1 MTAMQFQGFKP
12 QAMERIAGTLGYQ
25 GDMGKFKDFLQS
37 DPDAQMK
44 FNDFQNKA
52 IQMMN
57 GGMVRKNYANGGMGF
72 TYGQYNGKKL
82 DDLSGAER
90 RAYESSLNS
99 YQAQQ
104 RKVGTPVLPSTSN
117 LQINPASGGTEEKFI
132 NRMPMYEM
140 PGFEGSSNPVKSYT
154 NPKDYGFKFPEPD
167 PDNPFGNKYPGVMYD
182 YIGPNGERV
191 SATAGMIPPPG
202 FRRVAQP
209 TLDEN
214 GNVIQPERLLEED
227 DPRDTLDTPESIGQ
241 TTVNRMQDPRLPVG
255 GVATATGTVAQ
266 SSQDIA
272 AGAGQVAAASPT
284 ATATQGT
291 AAQATAFAPSTLT
304 LFNDKGEQFS
314 IPEPD
319 YNYTY
324 EQALIRMQQRDVKSP
339 KEQAAIEAALQGN
352 TIAETKTKTNL
363 DMANVSTVAP
373 VTTAGTIEQTLDK
386 TQTAQG
392 TVPDKALVTA
402 QQETESAVSAI
413 DAAQGTAIKM
423 NNPVQRELQAGEI
436 IEPAANAAKASQF
449 TEQIQAAEATAS
461 NRATV
466 KGQLDTLMADFEGG
480 DTPAW
485 AAGALRN
492 ATAQMAARGLGASSM
507 AGQALVQAAMESALP
522 IASTDAQTIAGF
534 EMKNLSNRQERAML
548 AAQQRATFMGMEFDQ
563 AFQSRVANSAKIS
576 DIANMNFTAE
586 QQVALE
592 NSRAANTM
600 NLSNLSNRQ
609 ALTMAEASSLANLD
623 MANLNNRQAAA
634 VMNAQSFLASEMT
647 NLSNEQQVEVFK
659 AQTRTQSMFT
669 DQAAVNAAKQFN
681 ATSENQSDQFFANL
695 KTQTSQF
702 NTTQA
707 NAMSQFNAGEENAI
721 NKFNTEI
728 QNQRDQFNA
737 QNALVIAQSNA
748 VWRREIATAAT
759 AAVNRA
765 NEINAAS
772 VLDMSN
778 QAYSNLWQ
786 EHADMMEWAWT
797 SSDNERDRQNAV
809 TLSHLAAGRERSQA
823 EYQSDV
829 ASSSAIGDF
838 VSKLALG
845 YAGKIFGF

>member
-37 DPDAQMK
+37 DPEAQMK

-57 GGMVRKNYANGGMGF
+57 GGMVRKNYANGGQVTDQQLLAQPMGTF
-72 TYGQYNGKKL
+72 LNPSTAQSLGIGTVGNAINNYMLPSPSRVAPATTNMA
-82 DDLSGAER
+82 SGLVMVNADGTR
-90 RAYESSLNS
+90 
-99 YQAQQ
+99 
-104 RKVGTPVLPSTSN
+104 TPVNQTTTTT
-117 LQINPASGGTEEKFI
+117 PAT
-132 NRMPMYEM
+132 
-140 PGFEGSSNPVKSYT
+140 T
-154 NPKDYGFKFPEPD
+154 
-167 PDNPFGNKYPGVMYD
+167 
-182 YIGPNGERV
+182 
-191 SATAGMIPPPG
+191 TAP
-202 FRRVAQP
+202 AQ
-209 TLDEN
+209 
-214 GNVIQPERLLEED
+214 
-227 DPRDTLDTPESIGQ
+227 SIGQ
-241 TTVNRMQDPRLPVG
+241 TTVNRMQDPRIPIG

-266 SSQDIA
+266 GSQDLA
-272 AGAGQVAAASPT
+272 AGAGQVGATSPT

-291 AAQATAFAPSTLT
+291 VAQATAYDPRNELQMFLPSRSRRDPYEDNTGMFLGYNPNLPISDT
-304 LFNDKGEQFS
+304 NFPQPKYGEAVREDN
-314 IPEPD
+314 P
-319 YNYTY
+319 
-324 EQALIRMQQRDVKSP
+324 
-339 KEQAAIEAALQGN
+339 ALQMGIEQGLMLPRKG
-352 TIAETKTKTNL
+352 IAEVDPTK
-363 DMANVSTVAP
+363 
-373 VTTAGTIEQTLDK
+373 TAGTVEGVLDK
-386 TQTAQG
+386 TQTPTG
-392 TVPDKALVTA
+392 TVSDDAQVTG
-402 QQETESAVSAI
+402 QQQTETAVSAI
-413 DAAQGTAIKM
+413 DAAQGTALKM
-423 NNPVQRELQAGEI
+423 DNPVQRELQAGEI

-449 TEQIQAAEATAS
+449 TEQIQAATATPS
-461 NRATV
+461 DRATV

-480 DTPAW
+480 ETPAW

-522 IASTDAQTIAGF
+522 IASADAQTVAGF
-534 EMKNLSNRQERAML
+534 EIKNLSNRQERAML
-548 AAQQRATFMGMEFDQ
+548 SAQQRATFMGMEFDQ
-563 AFQSRVANSAKIS
+563 AFQSRVANAAKVS

-623 MANLNNRQAAA
+623 MANLSNRQAAA
-634 VMNAQSFLASEMT
+634 VMNAQSFLAMDMT
-647 NLSNEQQVEVFK
+647 NLANQQQTEMFK
-659 AQTRTQSMFT
+659 AQQRTQSMFT
-669 DQAAVNAAKQFN
+669 DQAAENAAKQFN

-702 NTTQA
+702 NTSQA
-707 NAMSQFNAGEENAI
+707 NAMAQFNAGEENAV

-728 QNQRDQFNA
+728 ANQRDQFNA
-737 QNALVIAQSNA
+737 QNGLVIAQSNA

-809 TLSHLAAGRERSQA
+809 TLSNLAAGRERSQQ
-823 EYQSDV
+823 EYAADV
-829 ASSSAIGDF
+829 SSSSAIGDF
-838 VSKLALG
+838 VSKLALS
-845 YAGKIFGF
+845 YAGSLFG

>member
-25 GDMGKFKDFLQS
+25 GDMGKFKDFLQT
-37 DPDAQMK
+37 DPEAQMK

-57 GGMVRKNYANGGMGF
+57 GGMVRKNYQEGGDV
-72 TYGQYNGKKL
+72 T
-82 DDLSGAER
+82 
-90 RAYESSLNS
+90 
-99 YQAQQ
+99 
-104 RKVGTPVLPSTSN
+104 TPVEPIEPEEPET
-117 LQINPASGGTEEKFI
+117 PA
-132 NRMPMYEM
+132 
-140 PGFEGSSNPVKSYT
+140 
-154 NPKDYGFKFPEPD
+154 
-167 PDNPFGNKYPGVMYD
+167 
-182 YIGPNGERV
+182 
-191 SATAGMIPPPG
+191 
-202 FRRVAQP
+202 
-209 TLDEN
+209 
-214 GNVIQPERLLEED
+214 
-227 DPRDTLDTPESIGQ
+227 SIGQ
-241 TTVNRMQDPRLPVG
+241 TTVNRMQGPALPVG
-255 GVATATGTVAQ
+255 GIATATGTVAQ
-266 SSQDIA
+266 TSQDLA
-272 AGAGQVAAASPT
+272 AGAGQVGATSPT

-291 AAQATAFAPSTLT
+291 VAQATAYDPRNEFRMFDPRPRYEPHDDMARFKPSTAPPIGPSVDEG
-304 LFNDKGEQFS
+304 DKGRLAS
-314 IPEPD
+314 YPL
-319 YNYTY
+319 T
-324 EQALIRMQQRDVKSP
+324 
-339 KEQAAIEAALQGN
+339 QG
-352 TIAETKTKTNL
+352 IAKVDPTK
-363 DMANVSTVAP
+363 
-373 VTTAGTIEQTLDK
+373 TAGTVEGVLDQ
-386 TQTAQG
+386 TQTPTG
-392 TVPDKALVTA
+392 TVSDDAQVTG
-402 QQETESAVSAI
+402 QQQTETAVSAI
-413 DAAQGTAIKM
+413 DAAQGTALKM
-423 NNPVQRELQAGEI
+423 DNPVQRELQAGEI

-449 TEQIQAAEATAS
+449 TEQIQAATATPS
-461 NRATV
+461 DRATV

-480 DTPAW
+480 ETPAW

-522 IASTDAQTIAGF
+522 IASADAQTVAGF
-534 EMKNLSNRQERAML
+534 EIKNLSNRQERAML
-548 AAQQRATFMGMEFDQ
+548 SAQQRATFMGMEFDQ
-563 AFQSRVANSAKIS
+563 AFQSRVANAAKVS

-623 MANLNNRQAAA
+623 MANLSNRQAAA
-634 VMNAQSFLASEMT
+634 VMNAQSFLAMDMT
-647 NLSNEQQVEVFK
+647 NLANQQQTEMFK
-659 AQTRTQSMFT
+659 AQQRTQSMFT
-669 DQAAVNAAKQFN
+669 DQAAENAAKQFN

-707 NAMSQFNAGEENAI
+707 NAMSQFNAGEENAV

-728 QNQRDQFNA
+728 ANQRDQFNA
-737 QNALVIAQSNA
+737 QNGLVIAQSNA

-765 NEINAAS
+765 NEINAAA

-809 TLSHLAAGRERSQA
+809 TLSHLAAGRERSTA
-823 EYQSDV
+823 EYQADV

-838 VSKLALG
+838 VSTLALG
-845 YAGKIFGF
+845 YVGSKIPGFKAIF

>member
-57 GGMVRKNYANGGMGF
+57 GGMVRKNYQEGGVVFDAPFIGGGSRDFAEQNYNMRFEKAINDPMGRIGGPANLEEFTSGPAYPDGF
-72 TYGQYNGKKL
+72 VDTMPMFPL
-82 DDLSGAER
+82 PHE
-90 RAYESSLNS
+90 
-99 YQAQQ
+99 
-104 RKVGTPVLPSTSN
+104 TPVKYKQGYIGVKDKLGYTSVDWESAGFK
-117 LQINPASGGTEEKFI
+117 PGSG
-132 NRMPMYEM
+132 
-140 PGFEGSSNPVKSYT
+140 PVSQVIVPYY
-154 NPKDYGFKFPEPD
+154 NPKTGQTVNAPNPGYTAPEGWIKGIPQ
-167 PDNPFGNKYPGVMYD
+167 
-182 YIGPNGERV
+182 
-191 SATAGMIPPPG
+191 SA
-202 FRRVAQP
+202 F
-209 TLDEN
+209 N
-214 GNVIQPERLLEED
+214 
-227 DPRDTLDTPESIGQ
+227 DPRDTPESIGQ

-272 AGAGQVAAASPT
+272 ASAGQVGAASPT

-291 AAQATAFAPSTLT
+291 AAQATADPRT
-304 LFNDKGEQFS
+304 D
-314 IPEPD
+314 
-319 YNYTY
+319 
-324 EQALIRMQQRDVKSP
+324 
-339 KEQAAIEAALQGN
+339 
-352 TIAETKTKTNL
+352 
-363 DMANVSTVAP
+363 VSTIAP

-413 DAAQGTAIKM
+413 DATQGTAIKM

-449 TEQIQAAEATAS
+449 TEQIQAATATPS
-461 NRATV
+461 DRATV

-522 IASTDAQTIAGF
+522 IASADAQTIAGF

-563 AFQSRVANSAKIS
+563 AFQSRVANAAKIS

-829 ASSSAIGDF
+829 ASSGAIGDF
-838 VSKLALG
+838 VSKLALKYVG
-845 YAGKIFGF
+845 SLF

>member
-37 DPDAQMK
+37 DPEAQMK

-57 GGMVRKNYANGGMGF
+57 GGMVRKNYANGGQVTDQQLLAQPMGTF
-72 TYGQYNGKKL
+72 LNPSTAQSLGIGTVGNAINNYMLPSPSRVAPATTNMA
-82 DDLSGAER
+82 SGLVMVNADGTR
-90 RAYESSLNS
+90 
-99 YQAQQ
+99 
-104 RKVGTPVLPSTSN
+104 TPVNQTTTTT
-117 LQINPASGGTEEKFI
+117 PATTTTT
-132 NRMPMYEM
+132 P
-140 PGFEGSSNPVKSYT
+140 
-154 NPKDYGFKFPEPD
+154 
-167 PDNPFGNKYPGVMYD
+167 
-182 YIGPNGERV
+182 
-191 SATAGMIPPPG
+191 ATTTAP
-202 FRRVAQP
+202 AQ
-209 TLDEN
+209 
-214 GNVIQPERLLEED
+214 
-227 DPRDTLDTPESIGQ
+227 SIGQ
-241 TTVNRMQDPRLPVG
+241 TTVNRMQDPRIPIG

-266 SSQDIA
+266 GSQDLA
-272 AGAGQVAAASPT
+272 AGAGQVGATSPT

-291 AAQATAFAPSTLT
+291 VAQATAYDPRNELQMFLPSRSRRDPYEDNTGMFLGYNPNLPISDT
-304 LFNDKGEQFS
+304 NFPQPKYGEAVREDN
-314 IPEPD
+314 P
-319 YNYTY
+319 
-324 EQALIRMQQRDVKSP
+324 
-339 KEQAAIEAALQGN
+339 ALQMGIEQGLMLPRKG
-352 TIAETKTKTNL
+352 IAEVDPTK
-363 DMANVSTVAP
+363 
-373 VTTAGTIEQTLDK
+373 TAGTVEGVLDK
-386 TQTAQG
+386 TQTPTG
-392 TVPDKALVTA
+392 TVSDDAQVTG
-402 QQETESAVSAI
+402 QQQTETAVSAI
-413 DAAQGTAIKM
+413 DAAQGTALKM
-423 NNPVQRELQAGEI
+423 DNPVQRELQAGEI

-449 TEQIQAAEATAS
+449 TEQIQAATATPS
-461 NRATV
+461 DRATV

-480 DTPAW
+480 ETPAW

-522 IASTDAQTIAGF
+522 IASADAQTVAGF
-534 EMKNLSNRQERAML
+534 EIKNLSNRQERAML
-548 AAQQRATFMGMEFDQ
+548 SAQQRATFMGMEFDQ
-563 AFQSRVANSAKIS
+563 VFQSRVANAAKFS

-623 MANLNNRQAAA
+623 MANLSNRQAAA
-634 VMNAQSFLASEMT
+634 VMNAQSFLAMDMT
-647 NLSNEQQVEVFK
+647 NLANQQQTEMFK
-659 AQTRTQSMFT
+659 AQQRTQSMFT
-669 DQAAVNAAKQFN
+669 DQAAENAAKQFN

-707 NAMSQFNAGEENAI
+707 NAMAQFNAGEENAV

-728 QNQRDQFNA
+728 ANQRDQFNA
-737 QNALVIAQSNA
+737 QNGLVIAQSNA

-765 NEINAAS
+765 NEINAAA

-809 TLSHLAAGRERSQA
+809 TLSNLAAGRERSQS
-823 EYQSDV
+823 EYAADIS
-829 ASSSAIGDF
+829 SSSAIGDF

-845 YAGKIFGF
+845 YAGKAFGLSL

>member
-1 MTAMQFQGFKP
+1 MQFQGFKP

-25 GDMGKFKDFLQS
+25 GDMSKFKDFLSS
-37 DPDAQMK
+37 DPEAQSK
-44 FNDFQNKA
+44 FNNFQNKA

-57 GGMVRKNYANGGMGF
+57 GGMVRKNY
-72 TYGQYNGKKL
+72 Q
-82 DDLSGAER
+82 E
-90 RAYESSLNS
+90 
-99 YQAQQ
+99 
-104 RKVGTPVLPSTSN
+104 
-117 LQINPASGGTEEKFI
+117 GGTVTEEEKEEI
-132 NRMPMYEM
+132 
-140 PGFEGSSNPVKSYT
+140 V
-154 NPKDYGFKFPEPD
+154 PD
-167 PDNPFGNKYPGVMYD
+167 
-182 YIGPNGERV
+182 
-191 SATAGMIPPPG
+191 
-202 FRRVAQP
+202 
-209 TLDEN
+209 
-214 GNVIQPERLLEED
+214 
-227 DPRDTLDTPESIGQ
+227 SIGQ
-241 TTVNRMQDPRLPVG
+241 TTVNRMQGPALPIG

-266 SSQDIA
+266 TSQDLA
-272 AGAGQVAAASPT
+272 TSAGQVGATSPT
-284 ATATQGT
+284 ATATQG
-291 AAQATAFAPSTLT
+291 AVQQA
-304 LFNDKGEQFS
+304 
-314 IPEPD
+314 
-319 YNYTY
+319 
-324 EQALIRMQQRDVKSP
+324 
-339 KEQAAIEAALQGN
+339 
-352 TIAETKTKTNL
+352 
-363 DMANVSTVAP
+363 MADPRTDVSTIAP
-373 VTTAGTIEQTLDK
+373 VTTAGTVEGVLDQ
-386 TQTAQG
+386 TQTPTG
-392 TVPDKALVTA
+392 TVSDDAQVTG
-402 QQETESAVSAI
+402 QQQTETAVSTV
-413 DAAQGTAIKM
+413 DAAQGTALKM
-423 NNPVQRELQAGEI
+423 DNPVQRELQAGEI
-436 IEPAANAAKASQF
+436 IEPAANAEKASKF
-449 TEQIQAAEATAS
+449 TEQIQAATATPS
-461 NRATV
+461 DRATV

-480 DTPAW
+480 ETPAW

-522 IASTDAQTIAGF
+522 IASADAQTVAGF
-534 EMKNLSNRQERAML
+534 EIKNLSNRQERAML
-548 AAQQRATFMGMEFDQ
+548 SAQQRATFMGMEFDQ
-563 AFQSRVANSAKIS
+563 AFQSRVANAAKVS

-623 MANLNNRQAAA
+623 MANLSNRQSAA
-634 VMNAQSFLASEMT
+634 VMNAQSFLAMDMT
-647 NLSNEQQVEVFK
+647 NLANQQQTEMFK
-659 AQTRTQSMFT
+659 AQQRTQSMFT
-669 DQAAVNAAKQFN
+669 DQAADNAAKQFN

-707 NAMSQFNAGEENAI
+707 NAMSQFNAGEENAV

-728 QNQRDQFNA
+728 ANQRDQFNA
-737 QNALVIAQSNA
+737 QNGLVIAQSNA

-809 TLSHLAAGRERSQA
+809 TLSHLAAGRERSQQ

-829 ASSSAIGDF
+829 SSSSAIGDF

-845 YAGKIFGF
+845 YAGKVLGF

>member
-37 DPDAQMK
+37 DPEAQTK

-57 GGMVRKNYANGGMGF
+57 GGMVRKNYQEGGSV
-72 TYGQYNGKKL
+72 T
-82 DDLSGAER
+82 
-90 RAYESSLNS
+90 
-99 YQAQQ
+99 
-104 RKVGTPVLPSTSN
+104 
-117 LQINPASGGTEEKFI
+117 TEEK
-132 NRMPMYEM
+132 
-140 PGFEGSSNPVKSYT
+140 
-154 NPKDYGFKFPEPD
+154 
-167 PDNPFGNKYPGVMYD
+167 
-182 YIGPNGERV
+182 
-191 SATAGMIPPPG
+191 
-202 FRRVAQP
+202 
-209 TLDEN
+209 
-214 GNVIQPERLLEED
+214 EEVV
-227 DPRDTLDTPESIGQ
+227 PASIGQ
-241 TTVNRMQDPRLPVG
+241 TTVNRMQGPALPIG
-255 GVATATGTVAQ
+255 GIATATGTVAQ
-266 SSQDIA
+266 PSQDLA
-272 AGAGQVAAASPT
+272 AGAGQVSTTSPA
-284 ATATQGT
+284 ATATQG
-291 AAQATAFAPSTLT
+291 AVQQA
-304 LFNDKGEQFS
+304 
-314 IPEPD
+314 
-319 YNYTY
+319 
-324 EQALIRMQQRDVKSP
+324 
-339 KEQAAIEAALQGN
+339 
-352 TIAETKTKTNL
+352 IADPRTE
-363 DMANVSTVAP
+363 VSTIAP
-373 VTTAGTIEQTLDK
+373 VTTAGTVEQTLDK
-386 TQTAQG
+386 TQTATG
-392 TVPDKALVTA
+392 TVSDQAKVTG
-402 QQETESAVSAI
+402 QQQTETAVATV
-413 DAAQGTAIKM
+413 DAAQGTALKM
-423 NNPVQRELQAGEI
+423 DNPVQRELQAGEI

-449 TEQIQAAEATAS
+449 TEQIQAAEATPTAQ
-461 NRATV
+461 ATV

-480 DTPAW
+480 ETPAW

-522 IASTDAQTIAGF
+522 IASADAQTVAGF
-534 EMKNLSNRQERAML
+534 EIKNLSNRQERAML
-548 AAQQRATFMGMEFDQ
+548 SAQQRATFMGMEFDQ
-563 AFQSRVANSAKIS
+563 AFQSRVANAAKVS

-623 MANLNNRQAAA
+623 MANLSNRQAAA
-634 VMNAQSFLASEMT
+634 VMNAQSFLAMDMT
-647 NLSNEQQVEVFK
+647 NLANQQQTEMFK
-659 AQTRTQSMFT
+659 AQQRTQSMFT
-669 DQAAVNAAKQFN
+669 DQAAENAAKQFN

-737 QNALVIAQSNA
+737 QNGLVIAQSNA

-765 NEINAAS
+765 NEINAAA

-778 QAYSNLWQ
+778 QAYANLWQ

-809 TLSHLAAGRERSQA
+809 TLSNLAAGNARSQA
-823 EYQSDV
+823 EYAADV
-829 ASSSAIGDF
+829 SSSSAIGDF
-838 VSKLALG
+838 VSKLALS
-845 YAGKIFGF
+845 YAGSLFG

>member
-1 MTAMQFQGFKP
+1 MQFQGFKP

-25 GDMGKFKDFLQS
+25 GDMGKFKDFLQT
-37 DPDAQMK
+37 DPEAQMK

-57 GGMVRKNYANGGMGF
+57 GGMVRKNYQEGGDV
-72 TYGQYNGKKL
+72 T
-82 DDLSGAER
+82 
-90 RAYESSLNS
+90 
-99 YQAQQ
+99 
-104 RKVGTPVLPSTSN
+104 TPVEPIEPEEPET
-117 LQINPASGGTEEKFI
+117 PA
-132 NRMPMYEM
+132 
-140 PGFEGSSNPVKSYT
+140 
-154 NPKDYGFKFPEPD
+154 
-167 PDNPFGNKYPGVMYD
+167 
-182 YIGPNGERV
+182 
-191 SATAGMIPPPG
+191 
-202 FRRVAQP
+202 
-209 TLDEN
+209 
-214 GNVIQPERLLEED
+214 
-227 DPRDTLDTPESIGQ
+227 SIGQ
-241 TTVNRMQDPRLPVG
+241 TTVNRMQGPALPVG
-255 GVATATGTVAQ
+255 GIATATGTVAQ
-266 SSQDIA
+266 TSQDLA
-272 AGAGQVAAASPT
+272 AGAGQVGATSPT

-291 AAQATAFAPSTLT
+291 VAQATAYDPRNEFRMFDPRPRYEPHDDMARFKPSTAPPIGPSVDEG
-304 LFNDKGEQFS
+304 DKGRLAS
-314 IPEPD
+314 YPL
-319 YNYTY
+319 T
-324 EQALIRMQQRDVKSP
+324 
-339 KEQAAIEAALQGN
+339 QG
-352 TIAETKTKTNL
+352 IAKVDPTK
-363 DMANVSTVAP
+363 
-373 VTTAGTIEQTLDK
+373 TAGTVEGVLDQ
-386 TQTAQG
+386 TQTPTG
-392 TVPDKALVTA
+392 TVSDDAQVTG
-402 QQETESAVSAI
+402 QQQTETAVSAI
-413 DAAQGTAIKM
+413 DAAQGTALKM
-423 NNPVQRELQAGEI
+423 DNPVQRELQAGEI

-449 TEQIQAAEATAS
+449 TEQIQAATATPS
-461 NRATV
+461 DRATV

-480 DTPAW
+480 ETPAW

-522 IASTDAQTIAGF
+522 IASADAQTVAGF
-534 EMKNLSNRQERAML
+534 EIKNLSNRQERAML
-548 AAQQRATFMGMEFDQ
+548 SAQQRATFMGMEFDQ
-563 AFQSRVANSAKIS
+563 AFQSRVANAAKVS

-623 MANLNNRQAAA
+623 MANLSNRQAAA
-634 VMNAQSFLASEMT
+634 VMNAQSFLAMDMT
-647 NLSNEQQVEVFK
+647 NLANQQQTEMFK
-659 AQTRTQSMFT
+659 AQQRTQSMFT
-669 DQAAVNAAKQFN
+669 DQAAENAAKQFN

-707 NAMSQFNAGEENAI
+707 NAMSQFNAGEENAV

-728 QNQRDQFNA
+728 ANQRDQFNA
-737 QNALVIAQSNA
+737 QNGLVIAQSNA

-765 NEINAAS
+765 NEINAAA

-809 TLSHLAAGRERSQA
+809 TLSHLAAGRERSTA
-823 EYQSDV
+823 EYQADV

-838 VSKLALG
+838 VSTLALG
-845 YAGKIFGF
+845 YVGSKIPGFKAIF

>member
-1 MTAMQFQGFKP
+1 MAAMQFQGFKP

-25 GDMGKFKDFLQS
+25 GDMSKFKDFLSS
-37 DPDAQMK
+37 DPEAQSK
-44 FNDFQNKA
+44 FNNFQNKA

-57 GGMVRKNYANGGMGF
+57 GGMVRKNYQEGGDV
-72 TYGQYNGKKL
+72 T
-82 DDLSGAER
+82 
-90 RAYESSLNS
+90 
-99 YQAQQ
+99 
-104 RKVGTPVLPSTSN
+104 TPVEPIEPEEPET
-117 LQINPASGGTEEKFI
+117 PA
-132 NRMPMYEM
+132 
-140 PGFEGSSNPVKSYT
+140 
-154 NPKDYGFKFPEPD
+154 
-167 PDNPFGNKYPGVMYD
+167 
-182 YIGPNGERV
+182 
-191 SATAGMIPPPG
+191 
-202 FRRVAQP
+202 
-209 TLDEN
+209 
-214 GNVIQPERLLEED
+214 
-227 DPRDTLDTPESIGQ
+227 SIGQ
-241 TTVNRMQDPRLPVG
+241 TTVNRMQDPRIPVG
-255 GVATATGTVAQ
+255 GIATATGTVAQ
-266 SSQDIA
+266 TSQDLA
-272 AGAGQVAAASPT
+272 AGAGQVGATSPT

-291 AAQATAFAPSTLT
+291 AAQATAYDPRNEFRMFDPNALGRQGYMPSLPR
-304 LFNDKGEQFS
+304 KG
-314 IPEPD
+314 
-319 YNYTY
+319 
-324 EQALIRMQQRDVKSP
+324 
-339 KEQAAIEAALQGN
+339 
-352 TIAETKTKTNL
+352 IAEVDPTK
-363 DMANVSTVAP
+363 
-373 VTTAGTIEQTLDK
+373 TAGTVEGVLDQ
-386 TQTAQG
+386 TQTPTG
-392 TVPDKALVTA
+392 TVSDKAQVTG
-402 QQETESAVSAI
+402 QQQTETAVSEI
-413 DAAQGTAIKM
+413 DAAQGTALKM
-423 NNPVQRELQAGEI
+423 DNPVQRELQAGEI
-436 IEPAANAAKASQF
+436 IEPAANAEKASKF
-449 TEQIQAAEATAS
+449 TEQIQAATATPS
-461 NRATV
+461 DRATV

-480 DTPAW
+480 KTPAW

-522 IASTDAQTIAGF
+522 IASADAQTVAGF
-534 EMKNLSNRQERAML
+534 EIKNLSNRQERAML
-548 AAQQRATFMGMEFDQ
+548 SAQQRATFMGMEFDQ
-563 AFQSRVANSAKIS
+563 AFQSRVANAAKVS

-623 MANLNNRQAAA
+623 MANLSNRQSAA
-634 VMNAQSFLASEMT
+634 VMNAQSFLAMDMT
-647 NLSNEQQVEVFK
+647 NLANQQQTEMFK
-659 AQTRTQSMFT
+659 AQQRTQSMFT
-669 DQAAVNAAKQFN
+669 DQAADNAAKQFN

-707 NAMSQFNAGEENAI
+707 NAMSQFNAGEENAV

-728 QNQRDQFNA
+728 ANQRDQFNA
-737 QNALVIAQSNA
+737 QNGLVIAQSNA

-809 TLSHLAAGRERSQA
+809 TLSHLAAGQARSTA
-823 EYQSDV
+823 EYQADV

-845 YAGKIFGF
+845 YAGKVLGF

>member
-1 MTAMQFQGFKP
+1 MQFQGFKP

-57 GGMVRKNYANGGMGF
+57 GGMVRKNYQEGGFVRQGGLF
-72 TYGQYNGKKL
+72 GQSTAGGPINV
-82 DDLSGAER
+82 DEINNAITSG
-90 RAYESSLNS
+90 
-99 YQAQQ
+99 Q
-104 RKVGTPVLPSTSN
+104 VGMRPDSQFRGLVGPSQVNFASAIPST
-117 LQINPASGGTEEKFI
+117 PEKFI
-132 NRMPMYEM
+132 NTMPMYEM
-140 PGFEGSSNPVKSYT
+140 PYPLEGGANPVKSYK
-154 NPKDYGFKFPEPD
+154 NPKDYGFKFPESD
-167 PDNPFGNKYPGVMYD
+167 PNNPLGNKYPGVMYD

-227 DPRDTLDTPESIGQ
+227 DPRNTPDTPESIGQ
-241 TTVNRMQDPRLPVG
+241 TTVNRMQDPRLPVA

-266 SSQDIA
+266 ASQDIA
-272 AGAGQVAAASPT
+272 AGAGQVGAASPI

-291 AAQATAFAPSTLT
+291 VAQATADPRT
-304 LFNDKGEQFS
+304 D
-314 IPEPD
+314 
-319 YNYTY
+319 
-324 EQALIRMQQRDVKSP
+324 
-339 KEQAAIEAALQGN
+339 
-352 TIAETKTKTNL
+352 
-363 DMANVSTVAP
+363 VSTIAP

-413 DAAQGTAIKM
+413 DATQGTAIKM

-449 TEQIQAAEATAS
+449 TEQIQAAEATPS
-461 NRATV
+461 DRATV

-522 IASTDAQTIAGF
+522 IASADAQTIAGF

-681 ATSENQSDQFFANL
+681 ATNESQSDQFFANL

-707 NAMSQFNAGEENAI
+707 NAMSQFNAGEENSI

-823 EYQSDV
+823 EYQADV
-829 ASSSAIGDF
+829 SSSSAIGDF

-845 YAGKIFGF
+845 YAGSGVLGFKF

>member
-1 MTAMQFQGFKP
+1 MQFQGFKP

-25 GDMGKFKDFLQS
+25 GDMEKFKDFLQT
-37 DPDAQMK
+37 DPEAQMK
-44 FNDFQNKA
+44 FNDFQRQA
-52 IQMMN
+52 INMMN
-57 GGMVRKNYANGGMGF
+57 GGMVRKNYQEGGLASGVDEYM
-72 TYGQYNGKKL
+72 L
-82 DDLSGAER
+82 DKDFKSTTGE
-90 RAYESSLNS
+90 EVTEETEETE
-99 YQAQQ
+99 Q
-104 RKVGTPVLPSTSN
+104 VGIPST
-117 LQINPASGGTEEKFI
+117 
-132 NRMPMYEM
+132 
-140 PGFEGSSNPVKSYT
+140 
-154 NPKDYGFKFPEPD
+154 
-167 PDNPFGNKYPGVMYD
+167 
-182 YIGPNGERV
+182 
-191 SATAGMIPPPG
+191 
-202 FRRVAQP
+202 
-209 TLDEN
+209 
-214 GNVIQPERLLEED
+214 
-227 DPRDTLDTPESIGQ
+227 IGQ
-241 TTVNRMQDPRLPVG
+241 TTINRMQTPGLPTG
-255 GVATATGTVAQ
+255 GKATATGTVAQ
-266 SSQDIA
+266 TSQDLA
-272 AGAGQVAAASPT
+272 AGAGQVGATSPT
-284 ATATQGT
+284 ATATQG
-291 AAQATAFAPSTLT
+291 AVQQA
-304 LFNDKGEQFS
+304 
-314 IPEPD
+314 
-319 YNYTY
+319 
-324 EQALIRMQQRDVKSP
+324 
-339 KEQAAIEAALQGN
+339 
-352 TIAETKTKTNL
+352 IADPRTE
-363 DMANVSTVAP
+363 VSTITP
-373 VTTAGTIEQTLDK
+373 VTTAGTVEQTLDK
-386 TQTAQG
+386 TQTPTG
-392 TVPDKALVTA
+392 TVSDDAQVTG
-402 QQETESAVSAI
+402 QQQTETAVSAI
-413 DAAQGTAIKM
+413 DAAQGTALKM
-423 NNPVQRELQAGEI
+423 DNPVQRELQAGEI

-449 TEQIQAAEATAS
+449 TEQIQAATATPS
-461 NRATV
+461 DRATV

-480 DTPAW
+480 NTPAW

-522 IASTDAQTIAGF
+522 IASADAQTVAGF
-534 EMKNLSNRQERAML
+534 EIKNLSNRQERAML
-548 AAQQRATFMGMEFDQ
+548 SAQQRATFMGMEFDQ
-563 AFQSRVANSAKIS
+563 AFQSRVANAAKIS

-623 MANLNNRQAAA
+623 MANLSNRQAAA
-634 VMNAQSFLASEMT
+634 VMNAQSFLAMDMT
-647 NLSNEQQVEVFK
+647 NLANQQQTEMFK
-659 AQTRTQSMFT
+659 AQQRTQSMFT

-809 TLSHLAAGRERSQA
+809 TLSHLAAGQVRSQA

-845 YAGKIFGF
+845 YAGKIFGFGS

>member
-1 MTAMQFQGFKP
+1 MQFQGFKP

-37 DPDAQMK
+37 DPEAQTK

-57 GGMVRKNYANGGMGF
+57 GGMVRKNYQEGGSV
-72 TYGQYNGKKL
+72 T
-82 DDLSGAER
+82 
-90 RAYESSLNS
+90 
-99 YQAQQ
+99 
-104 RKVGTPVLPSTSN
+104 
-117 LQINPASGGTEEKFI
+117 TEEK
-132 NRMPMYEM
+132 
-140 PGFEGSSNPVKSYT
+140 
-154 NPKDYGFKFPEPD
+154 
-167 PDNPFGNKYPGVMYD
+167 
-182 YIGPNGERV
+182 
-191 SATAGMIPPPG
+191 
-202 FRRVAQP
+202 
-209 TLDEN
+209 
-214 GNVIQPERLLEED
+214 EEVV
-227 DPRDTLDTPESIGQ
+227 PASIGQ
-241 TTVNRMQDPRLPVG
+241 TTVNRMQGPALPIG
-255 GVATATGTVAQ
+255 GIATATGTVAQ
-266 SSQDIA
+266 PSQDLA
-272 AGAGQVAAASPT
+272 AGAGQVSTTSPA
-284 ATATQGT
+284 ATATQG
-291 AAQATAFAPSTLT
+291 AVQQA
-304 LFNDKGEQFS
+304 
-314 IPEPD
+314 
-319 YNYTY
+319 
-324 EQALIRMQQRDVKSP
+324 
-339 KEQAAIEAALQGN
+339 
-352 TIAETKTKTNL
+352 IADPRTE
-363 DMANVSTVAP
+363 VSTIAP
-373 VTTAGTIEQTLDK
+373 VTTAGTVEQTLDK
-386 TQTAQG
+386 TQTATG
-392 TVPDKALVTA
+392 TVSDQAKVTG
-402 QQETESAVSAI
+402 QQQTETAVATV
-413 DAAQGTAIKM
+413 DAAQGTALKM
-423 NNPVQRELQAGEI
+423 DNPVQRELQAGEI

-449 TEQIQAAEATAS
+449 TEQIQAAEATPTAQ
-461 NRATV
+461 ATV

-480 DTPAW
+480 ETPAW

-522 IASTDAQTIAGF
+522 IASADAQTVAGF
-534 EMKNLSNRQERAML
+534 EIKNLSNRQERAML
-548 AAQQRATFMGMEFDQ
+548 SAQQRATFMGMEFDQ
-563 AFQSRVANSAKIS
+563 AFQSRVANAAKVS

-623 MANLNNRQAAA
+623 MANLSNRQAAA
-634 VMNAQSFLASEMT
+634 VMNAQSFLAMDMT
-647 NLSNEQQVEVFK
+647 NLANQQQTEMFK
-659 AQTRTQSMFT
+659 AQQRTQSMFT
-669 DQAAVNAAKQFN
+669 DQAAENAAKQFN

-737 QNALVIAQSNA
+737 QNGLVIAQSNA

-765 NEINAAS
+765 NEINAAA

-778 QAYSNLWQ
+778 QAYANLWQ

-809 TLSHLAAGRERSQA
+809 TLSNLAAGRERSQS
-823 EYQSDV
+823 EYAADIS
-829 ASSSAIGDF
+829 SSSAIGDF

-845 YAGKIFGF
+845 YAGKVLGFG

>member
-37 DPDAQMK
+37 DPEAQTK

-57 GGMVRKNYANGGMGF
+57 GGMVRKNYQEGGSV
-72 TYGQYNGKKL
+72 T
-82 DDLSGAER
+82 
-90 RAYESSLNS
+90 
-99 YQAQQ
+99 
-104 RKVGTPVLPSTSN
+104 
-117 LQINPASGGTEEKFI
+117 TEEK
-132 NRMPMYEM
+132 
-140 PGFEGSSNPVKSYT
+140 
-154 NPKDYGFKFPEPD
+154 
-167 PDNPFGNKYPGVMYD
+167 
-182 YIGPNGERV
+182 
-191 SATAGMIPPPG
+191 
-202 FRRVAQP
+202 
-209 TLDEN
+209 
-214 GNVIQPERLLEED
+214 EEVV
-227 DPRDTLDTPESIGQ
+227 PASIGQ
-241 TTVNRMQDPRLPVG
+241 TTVNRMQGPALPIG
-255 GVATATGTVAQ
+255 GIATATGTVAQ
-266 SSQDIA
+266 PSQDLA
-272 AGAGQVAAASPT
+272 AGAGQVSTTSPA
-284 ATATQGT
+284 ATATQG
-291 AAQATAFAPSTLT
+291 AVQQA
-304 LFNDKGEQFS
+304 
-314 IPEPD
+314 
-319 YNYTY
+319 
-324 EQALIRMQQRDVKSP
+324 
-339 KEQAAIEAALQGN
+339 
-352 TIAETKTKTNL
+352 IADPRTE
-363 DMANVSTVAP
+363 VSTIAP
-373 VTTAGTIEQTLDK
+373 VTTAGTVEQTLDK
-386 TQTAQG
+386 TQTATG
-392 TVPDKALVTA
+392 TVSDQAKVTG
-402 QQETESAVSAI
+402 QQQTETAVATV
-413 DAAQGTAIKM
+413 DAAQGTALKM
-423 NNPVQRELQAGEI
+423 DNPVQRELQAGEI

-449 TEQIQAAEATAS
+449 TEQIQAAEATPTAQ
-461 NRATV
+461 ATV

-480 DTPAW
+480 ETPAW

-522 IASTDAQTIAGF
+522 IASADAQTVAGF
-534 EMKNLSNRQERAML
+534 EIKNLSNRQERAML
-548 AAQQRATFMGMEFDQ
+548 SAQQRATFMGMEFDQ
-563 AFQSRVANSAKIS
+563 AFQSRVANAAKVS

-623 MANLNNRQAAA
+623 MANLSNRQAAA
-634 VMNAQSFLASEMT
+634 VMNAQSFLAMDMT
-647 NLSNEQQVEVFK
+647 NLANQQQTEMFK
-659 AQTRTQSMFT
+659 AQQRTQSMFT
-669 DQAAVNAAKQFN
+669 DQAAENAAKQFN

-737 QNALVIAQSNA
+737 QNGLVIAQSNA

-765 NEINAAS
+765 NEINAAA

-778 QAYSNLWQ
+778 QAYANLWQ

-809 TLSHLAAGRERSQA
+809 TLSNLAAGRERSQQ
-823 EYQSDV
+823 EYAADV
-829 ASSSAIGDF
+829 SSSSAIGDF
-838 VSKLALG
+838 VSKLALS
-845 YAGKIFGF
+845 YAGSLFG

>member
-37 DPDAQMK
+37 DPEAQMK

-57 GGMVRKNYANGGMGF
+57 GGMVRKNYANGGQVTDQQLLAQPMGTF
-72 TYGQYNGKKL
+72 LNPSTAQSLGIGTVGNAINNYMLPSPSRVAPATTNMA
-82 DDLSGAER
+82 SGLVMVNADGTR
-90 RAYESSLNS
+90 
-99 YQAQQ
+99 
-104 RKVGTPVLPSTSN
+104 TPVNQTTTTT
-117 LQINPASGGTEEKFI
+117 PATTTTT
-132 NRMPMYEM
+132 P
-140 PGFEGSSNPVKSYT
+140 
-154 NPKDYGFKFPEPD
+154 
-167 PDNPFGNKYPGVMYD
+167 
-182 YIGPNGERV
+182 
-191 SATAGMIPPPG
+191 ATTTAP
-202 FRRVAQP
+202 AQ
-209 TLDEN
+209 
-214 GNVIQPERLLEED
+214 
-227 DPRDTLDTPESIGQ
+227 SIGQ
-241 TTVNRMQDPRLPVG
+241 TTVNRMQDPRIPIG

-266 SSQDIA
+266 GSQDLA
-272 AGAGQVAAASPT
+272 AGAGQVGATSPT

-291 AAQATAFAPSTLT
+291 VAQATAYDPRNELQMFLPSRSRRDPYEDNTGMFLGYNPNLPISDT
-304 LFNDKGEQFS
+304 NFPQPKYGEAVREDN
-314 IPEPD
+314 P
-319 YNYTY
+319 
-324 EQALIRMQQRDVKSP
+324 
-339 KEQAAIEAALQGN
+339 ALQMGIEQGLMLPRKG
-352 TIAETKTKTNL
+352 IAEVDPTK
-363 DMANVSTVAP
+363 
-373 VTTAGTIEQTLDK
+373 TAGTVEGVLDK
-386 TQTAQG
+386 TQTPTG
-392 TVPDKALVTA
+392 TVSDDAQVTG
-402 QQETESAVSAI
+402 QQQTETAVSAI
-413 DAAQGTAIKM
+413 DAAQGTALKM
-423 NNPVQRELQAGEI
+423 DNPVQRELQAGEI

-449 TEQIQAAEATAS
+449 TEQIQAATATPS
-461 NRATV
+461 DRATV

-480 DTPAW
+480 ETPAW

-522 IASTDAQTIAGF
+522 IASADAQTVAGF
-534 EMKNLSNRQERAML
+534 EIKNLSNRQERAML
-548 AAQQRATFMGMEFDQ
+548 SAQQRATFMGMEFDQ
-563 AFQSRVANSAKIS
+563 AFQSRVANAAKVS

-623 MANLNNRQAAA
+623 MANLSNRQAAA
-634 VMNAQSFLASEMT
+634 VMNAQSFLAMDMT
-647 NLSNEQQVEVFK
+647 NLANQQQTEMFK
-659 AQTRTQSMFT
+659 AQQRTQSMFT
-669 DQAAVNAAKQFN
+669 DQAAENAAKQFN

-707 NAMSQFNAGEENAI
+707 NAMAQFNAGEENAV

-728 QNQRDQFNA
+728 ANQRDQFNA
-737 QNALVIAQSNA
+737 QNGLVIAQSNA

-765 NEINAAS
+765 NEINAAA

-809 TLSHLAAGRERSQA
+809 TLSNLAAGRERSQS
-823 EYQSDV
+823 EYAADIS
-829 ASSSAIGDF
+829 SSSAIGDF

-845 YAGKIFGF
+845 YAGKAFGLSL